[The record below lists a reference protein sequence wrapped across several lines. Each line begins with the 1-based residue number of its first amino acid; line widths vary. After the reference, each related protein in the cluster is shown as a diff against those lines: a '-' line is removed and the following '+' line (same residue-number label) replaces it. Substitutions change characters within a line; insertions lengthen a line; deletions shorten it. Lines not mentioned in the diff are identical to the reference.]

1 MAEYSLTIDLSTLNH
16 LGVNLYSSVPA
27 VLSEAVANAWD
38 ADAKTVDITI
48 RNGTIT
54 ITDDGHGMTKEDCN
68 KRYLTIG
75 YERRSADGPTSPGG
89 RKVMGRKGIGKLSL
103 FSIAKT
109 IEIHTAKK
117 GGRGKAGFKMDL
129 DKITE
134 RIAGAGKS
142 GAACPL
148 ESIPES
154 RIRIRQGTMIRL
166 TNLKKHVSE
175 DSKTVRKK
183 IARRFSIIGAGKKF
197 SVKINGT
204 PISTADR
211 DYFTSLEYVWYMGVE
226 GEKMIAK
233 CKCEKNEL
241 SGEVDSAKEYAVSGW
256 IGTARE
262 QKHIDDDNNKITV
275 IARGKIIHEDI
286 LGDIKVGGIY
296 SKYLIGEIQADFLD
310 YDELD
315 DIATTNRQR
324 VVEYDERY
332 FLLREYVRTAILQK
346 IQQKW
351 TELRTKDAKAK
362 ALRDP
367 QIKKWFD
374 SIGPGNKKYALS
386 LFRKIEAMKGMDK
399 DTRIE
404 LYKTHIVGFHTLAV
418 HGRLAELERL
428 EDDNGL
434 ETLLAIIGD
443 MDELEALHYYDITK
457 SRLKVLEKFED
468 LVDSDARE
476 KALQKYLFKHLW
488 LLDHSWESTKT
499 DRRIEKSF
507 RSECKKIDRHFLTD
521 DEKNVRTDIRYVTSA
536 GKHIIV
542 ELKRRSRRVDIHD
555 LSKQVS
561 KYDKILGDILRRKNP
576 NAVPQIEI
584 VCVLGSDP
592 LPDHDAGKNQAHLR
606 LYNAR
611 YVTYES
617 LISHAK
623 NAYAEY
629 LEQKDEIRGIQEIID
644 KISLPDTPAPRRNT
658 RTKRAT
664 GTAVRKKGKNLERST

>member
-38 ADAKTVDITI
+38 ADAKTVDII
-48 RNGTIT
+48 VRDGTIT
-54 ITDDGHGMTKEDCN
+54 ITDDGHGMTKDECN
-68 KRYLTIG
+68 KKYLTIG
-75 YERRSADGPTSPGG
+75 YERRSADGPKSPGG
-89 RKVMGRKGIGKLSL
+89 RIVMGRKGIGKLSL

-117 GGRGKAGFKMDL
+117 GEKRKAGFKMDL
-129 DKITE
+129 DKITQ
-134 RIAGAGKS
+134 RIHGAGKF

-148 ESIPES
+148 ESVPES
-154 RIRIRQGTMIRL
+154 KIRIKQGTMIRL

-175 DSKTVRKK
+175 DSKTVRKR

-204 PISTADR
+204 PISSADR
-211 DYFTSLEYVWYMGVE
+211 DYFRSLEYVWYMGAE
-226 GEKMIAK
+226 GKKMIAK
-233 CKCEKNEL
+233 CKCEKNKL
-241 SGEVDSAKEYAVSGW
+241 DGTVDSGKGYVVSGW
-256 IGTARE
+256 IGTAKE

-332 FLLREYVRTAILQK
+332 SVLREYVRTSVLQK

-367 QIKKWFD
+367 RIKEWFD
-374 SIGPGNKKYALS
+374 SLGPGNKKYALA
-386 LFRKIEAMKGMDK
+386 LFRKIEAMRGMDK

-428 EDDNGL
+428 EDNGGL

-457 SRLKVLEKFED
+457 SRLEVLEKFED
-468 LVDSDARE
+468 MVDNDARE
-476 KALQKYLFKHLW
+476 KLLQKYLFKHLW
-488 LLDHSWESTKT
+488 LLDHSWESIETNK
-499 DRRIEKSF
+499 RIEQSF
-507 RSECKKIDRHFLTD
+507 RSECKKIDRRLLTGD
-521 DEKNVRTDIRYVTSA
+521 AKNVRTDIRYMTSA

-555 LSKQVS
+555 LTKQVS
-561 KYDKILGDILRRKNP
+561 KYNKILSDLLRRANP
-576 NAVPQIEI
+576 GAVPQIEI
-584 VCVLGSDP
+584 ICVLGSTP
-592 LPDHDAGKNQAHLR
+592 LPDDDERTIHEQLK

-611 YVTYES
+611 YVTYDS
-617 LISHAK
+617 LILHAK
-623 NAYAEY
+623 NAYAKY
-629 LEQKDEIRGIQEIID
+629 LEQKDRIRGIQEIID
-644 KISLPDTPAPRRNT
+644 KISLPDEPAPGHNSRP
-658 RTKRAT
+658 KRAS
-664 GTAVRKKGKNLERST
+664 GTTVRRRSGNLKRAQ